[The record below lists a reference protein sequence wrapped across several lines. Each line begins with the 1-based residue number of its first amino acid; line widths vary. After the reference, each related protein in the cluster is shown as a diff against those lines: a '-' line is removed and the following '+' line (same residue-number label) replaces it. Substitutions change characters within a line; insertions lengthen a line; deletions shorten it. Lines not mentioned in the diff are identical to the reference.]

1 MQENPQQIIMTE
13 TEDENMEKKNE
24 MKPLD
29 EENLDQVNGGRSPI
43 EWDLKKSSNTGSQP
57 NQGRNK
63 PSNPKGTGYGRNG
76 RNI

>member
-43 EWDLKKSSNTGSQP
+43 EWDLRISHETS
-57 NQGRNK
+57 
-63 PSNPKGTGYGRNG
+63 
-76 RNI
+76 